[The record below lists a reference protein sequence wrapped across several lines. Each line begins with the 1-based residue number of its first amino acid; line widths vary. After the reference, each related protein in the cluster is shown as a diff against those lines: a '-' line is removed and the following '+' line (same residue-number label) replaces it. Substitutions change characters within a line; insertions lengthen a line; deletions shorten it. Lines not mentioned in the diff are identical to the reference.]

1 MMNEKRLKKDLDK
14 DLNDF
19 NNIIKLSTKAVA
31 SRLEPLLVEKPSID
45 DSDINVVEVLHRS
58 IIICVI
64 SIVLKNV
71 YSTTESTITW

>member
-31 SRLEPLLVEKPSID
+31 SRLEPLLAV
-45 DSDINVVEVLHRS
+45 
-58 IIICVI
+58 
-64 SIVLKNV
+64 
-71 YSTTESTITW
+71 